1 VPIRDPATGKTV
13 TDSRG
18 KPGTTVALDWLDDPS
33 DYTVD
38 EVLAGEHKK
47 DAPSKLERATD
58 VPHELLADGPRP
70 RAEVMAKAEE
80 AGIGRATVENAWRDG
95 PGRQSESAPG
105 KSAIWNLSLPIRTPN
120 ADPLRLSGRR
130 VCTDPPTTSSSYYLL
145 R

>member
-58 VPHELLADGPRP
+58 LPHELLAVGPRP

-80 AGIGRATVENAWRDG
+80 AGIGRATVENAWRDV
-95 PGRQSESAPG
+95 PGRQSESAPREVSNMEFVFTN
-105 KSAIWNLSLPIRTPN
+105 KDTE
-120 ADPLRLSGRR
+120 
-130 VCTDPPTTSSSYYLL
+130 C
-145 R
+145 